1 MGNIPSFPFSP
12 HTREA
17 GFVCYVSHFGS
28 ADTLNNP
35 CIILIPERKRETETE
50 TETETERLDTD
61 TRNFRANLYTCSLL
75 KLSNTLSHQNNTK

>member
-35 CIILIPERKRETETE
+35 CIILIPEREREREVKW
-50 TETETERLDTD
+50 RMAI
-61 TRNFRANLYTCSLL
+61 RKVPPKKGVALL
-75 KLSNTLSHQNNTK
+75 LSINVS

>member
-1 MGNIPSFPFSP
+1 MGGMGNIPSFPFSP

-35 CIILIPERKRETETE
+35 YIILISESERERERER
-50 TETETERLDTD
+50 ETERLDTD
-61 TRNFRANLYTCSLL
+61 TRNFCAPSSSY
-75 KLSNTLSHQNNTK
+75 